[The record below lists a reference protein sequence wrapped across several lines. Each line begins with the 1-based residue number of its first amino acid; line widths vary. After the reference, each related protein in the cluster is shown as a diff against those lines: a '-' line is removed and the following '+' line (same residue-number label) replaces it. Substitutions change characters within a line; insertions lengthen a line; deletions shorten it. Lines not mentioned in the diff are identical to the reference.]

1 MKAKKGSIAPL
12 LMVVVLIS
20 VALNVYLFR
29 EKGKAVL
36 QSQNAKPVPQLEMNY
51 AREIANALGMKP
63 GKGRTE
69 ADVATD
75 VKLLIREAPEAPKRT
90 LSDSEVEKLSKLL
103 KPEDREVLAE
113 GQAFMKR
120 VAGKQVLVIMGE

>member
-1 MKAKKGSIAPL
+1 MKEKQGSISPL
-12 LMVVVLIS
+12 LMIVVLVSI
-20 VALNVYLFR
+20 ALNVYLFR
-29 EKGKAVL
+29 EKGKDVL
-36 QSQNAKPVPQLEMNY
+36 QRRNANPVPQSEMNY

-113 GQAFMKR
+113 EQAFMKR